1 MAILHIAYSL
11 DLAAFNELLAQR
23 VVVDGEIDSDLF
35 YELAKERLQNRSPD
49 MEYAL
54 NMFRF
59 GEEWMEIS
67 DEDYS
72 QDDDW
77 FMIVLAS
84 VLKQVVSMSD
94 RVVFGHSLVKKLLM
108 EMDEWSPEE
117 VAILLTGSANYSD
130 YLFPPFEHMLG
141 NSFAPPNPD
150 AHGRGW
156 LKQDEARRLL
166 DKLER
171 TGDKIS
177 VSMTEHVIAYFRQYW
192 HLKDNEVTHDLI
204 LAIFEDAKEML
215 RTAIDRNHDMYLMVE
230 S

>member
-11 DLAAFNELLAQR
+11 DLAAFNELLVQR
-23 VVVDGEIDSDLF
+23 VVVDGEINSDLF

-49 MEYAL
+49 MQYAL
-54 NMFRF
+54 GMFRF

-67 DEDYS
+67 DGDYS

-84 VLKQVVSMSD
+84 VLNRVVSMSD
-94 RVVFGHSLVKKLLM
+94 RIVFGHSLVKKLLT

-117 VAILLTGSANYSD
+117 IAFLLTGSANYSN
-130 YLFPPFEHMLG
+130 YLFPPFEHTLG

-156 LKQDEARRLL
+156 LKQDEARLLL

-171 TGDKIS
+171 TNGKIS
-177 VSMTEHVIAYFRQYW
+177 VSMTEPIVELYSQY
-192 HLKDNEVTHDLI
+192 KIKNEVTHDLI

-215 RTAIDRNHDMYLMVE
+215 RTAIARNHDMYLMVE